1 MKMNERKPPQN
12 ILYNES
18 LQRRLNPLSKLRPKI
33 KEDLLKAW
41 AGYHGECKVDRYV
54 STIDSKEIYII
65 HDLTLQVGDTYFQ
78 IDTLIL
84 SKSFGLILEIK
95 NIAGHL
101 NISSDFGQ
109 VTRTLNGEVT
119 GFTNPIEQAKR
130 YRIFLLK
137 WLRKKKFPHIPID
150 FLVVFTN
157 PSSVIT
163 STNPCDEILSKTIR
177 LESLVSTF
185 LSLQHYYKNNVLT
198 EKEIKKISQ
207 LLLKENTSYTIT
219 KIKEEFVKGVYC
231 TNCKNVSMIRKK
243 GSWFC
248 SICGHFDKNAHVQAI
263 HDYFELISPSITTKE
278 ASDFLKIE
286 SHRITRY
293 LLSNMKLKQD
303 GKGKATRYSLKY
315 K

>member
-1 MKMNERKPPQN
+1 MKMNERKPPRN

-18 LQRRLNPLSKLRPKI
+18 LQRRLKPLSTLRPKI
-33 KEDLLKAW
+33 EEDLLKAW
-41 AGYHGECKVDRYV
+41 AGYHGECKVDRFL
-54 STIDSKEIYII
+54 STIDNKEIYII
-65 HDLTLQVGDTYFQ
+65 HDLTLQIGDTYFQ

-101 NISSDFGQ
+101 SISTDFGQ

-130 YRIFLLK
+130 YRIYLLK
-137 WLRKKKFPHIPID
+137 WLRKKKFPPVPID

-163 STNPCDEILSKTIR
+163 STNPLEETLSKTIR
-177 LESLVSTF
+177 LESLVSKF
-185 LSLQHYYKNNVLT
+185 LSLQQYYKNDVLS

-207 LLLKENTSYTIT
+207 LLLKENTSYTFT
-219 KIKEEFVKGVYC
+219 KIKDEFVKGVFC
-231 TNCKNVSMIRKK
+231 TNCKDLSMTRKK

-248 SICGHFDKNAHVQAI
+248 TICGHFDKNAHVQAI
-263 HDYFELISPSITTKE
+263 HDYFELISPFITTKE
-278 ASDFLKIE
+278 ASTFLKLD

-293 LLSNMKLKQD
+293 LLSNMNQEQD
-303 GKGKATRYSLKY
+303 GKGKATQYSLNTK
-315 K
+315 